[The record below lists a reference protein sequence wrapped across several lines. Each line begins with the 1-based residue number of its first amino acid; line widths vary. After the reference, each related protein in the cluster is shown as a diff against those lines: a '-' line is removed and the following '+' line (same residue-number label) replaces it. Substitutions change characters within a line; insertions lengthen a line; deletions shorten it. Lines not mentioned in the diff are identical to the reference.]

1 MFRLPFITVL
11 LGFALVLAATGQE
24 YHQFTSKDGKQM
36 SAMLLDISPDN
47 RQVKIRRED
56 GLEFQFEIVGLSLD
70 DQQHIKD
77 WLKTRVV
84 EIKTDYRLE
93 MDIDHNATET
103 ERHRSDSYYTYEQR
117 FGNYEIA
124 IRNLSRETLPAA
136 TLEYIVVWKERLRV
150 YESAESGWT
159 YSSSG
164 SSSED
169 PKIKISGSKELG
181 EMVYNRDVEIFT
193 DEVEINRYLFDGK
206 VSREDELVGVKIR
219 VKDAYGNILL
229 EEESAGSEIENLS
242 WDDANAIPDFV
253 PRT

>member
-56 GLEFQFEIVGLSLD
+56 GLEFEFEIVGLSLD

-93 MDIDHNATET
+93 MDIDHNSTET
-103 ERHRSDSYYTYEQR
+103 ERHRKDSYSTYEQR
-117 FGNYEIA
+117 FGAYKVIA
-124 IRNLSRETLPAA
+124 RNLSRETLPAA
-136 TLEYIVVWKERLRV
+136 FLEYVVIWKEYLRV
-150 YESAESGWT
+150 YENEETGWT
-159 YSSSG
+159 YSTSG
-164 SSSED
+164 TVED
-169 PKIKISGSKELG
+169 PKVKLSGEIPLG
-181 EMVYNRDVEIFT
+181 EMVYNRDVEVMTEIS
-193 DEVEINRYLFDGK
+193 EINRYLFDGK
-206 VSREDELVGVKIR
+206 VSREDELVGVKLRI
-219 VKDAYGNILL
+219 KDAHGNVLL
-229 EEESAGSEIENLS
+229 EEESAGAEIEQIS
-242 WDDANAIPDFV
+242 WDDAMEVKTFV